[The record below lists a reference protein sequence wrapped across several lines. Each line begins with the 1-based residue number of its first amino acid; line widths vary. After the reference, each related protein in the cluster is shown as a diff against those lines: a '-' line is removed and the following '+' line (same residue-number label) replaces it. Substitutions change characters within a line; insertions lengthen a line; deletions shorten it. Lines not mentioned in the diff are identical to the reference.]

1 MTTVMIKDWG
11 RRFRNTGYGQL
22 SRSIAH
28 SLEINGTIKT
38 VFSASEVTKYS
49 DGIPQQDRL
58 DAIPLVS
65 DASDDYDIMLCVCPP
80 SPLPKISKP
89 IALYTQNALGGLTKE
104 WQQYIAAA
112 HTVIVPGKFDQIVFE
127 KHHPN
132 VKVCPQMVD
141 YNYFTPHPKY
151 REEGPDLLSFLF
163 VGSYSFRK
171 GVDLVAEVFTKAHE
185 KYGLGSCEVHLHC
198 FTGIEGDN
206 PSHLIDMGRRLPK
219 DIGFTVSAGDLTLPW
234 MRRKLN
240 RYDIVFTLSRGE
252 GWCMPLWEA
261 LYSGIPVVAPNSTA
275 MGEFLPQEGVCL
287 FDVSEKA
294 IEDVYSSFGESL
306 KNKYGKP
313 GVTLFEPNV
322 DSAAAALAY
331 AAHNLA
337 DLKADAIQNRK
348 ALMQRFSY
356 ENIGDMLAEIL
367 KNMK

>member
-28 SLEINGTIKT
+28 SLERNSTIKP
-38 VFSASEVTKYS
+38 VFSASDVAKYS
-49 DGIPQQDRL
+49 EGIPQQERL
-58 DAIPLVS
+58 NAIPLVS
-65 DASDDYDIMLCVCPP
+65 DTSDDYDVMLCICPP

-89 IALYTQNALGGLTKE
+89 IALYTQNALGGLIEE
-104 WQQYIAAA
+104 WQQHITVA
-112 HTVIVPGKFDQIVFE
+112 HTVIVPGEFDQIVFK

-141 YNYFTPHPKY
+141 YDYYTPHPKY
-151 REEGPDLLSFLF
+151 REEGPDRLSFLF

-171 GVDLVAEVFTKAHE
+171 GVDLVAEVFAKAHK
-185 KYGLGSCEVHLHC
+185 KYRLGPCEVHLHC
-198 FTGIEGDN
+198 FTGIEGNN

-219 DIGFTVSAGDLTLPW
+219 DVRLTVSAGDLTLPW
-234 MRRKLN
+234 IRRKLN

-275 MGEFLPQEGVCL
+275 MGEFLPQEGVRL
-287 FDVSEKA
+287 FNVSEKA
-294 IEDVYSSFGESL
+294 VEDVSSSFGKSF
-306 KNKYGKP
+306 KDRYGETS
-313 GVTLFEPNV
+313 VTLFEPNV
-322 DSAAAALAY
+322 DSAAATLAY

-356 ENIGDMLAEIL
+356 ENMGNTLAEIL
-367 KNMK
+367 KDMD